1 MDVWNH
7 PDFWISLIVGGGLL
21 ALTAIFLVQWVRS
34 QQKRPEAIRL
44 ASFRLGM
51 TFLADDE
58 GLVESFAAFP
68 LFQEGRS
75 SKTAQNVLR
84 GSSGDR
90 EVVIFDYASDW
101 NARRVICRTVAA
113 FRLSADVPEFSM
125 YPKNMLDRIGERFGW
140 QYIDFETYQE
150 FSRRY
155 RLLGQKEAAIREL
168 FRPQVLNYFTRA
180 RGWYLEGGLGWLLIY
195 RASEKDDL
203 RVAPQDLSAFL
214 RKTTRIAHI
223 FREEPAPELPSAP
236 FRYKNRD
243 QVRRPSLFEPRG
255 THIPDAYDA
264 YLKERRAGF
273 LFIALGVFA
282 FIASMTEVAWT
293 GGYAGWLIPAAFLL
307 SWLGLAS
314 VIRGTSLVKIGGG
327 FIVAFFALGISLVF
341 LSAVRSE
348 PSEPTPEE
356 STPQQATPS
365 NSEIAVRVSAWVH
378 PESREL
384 LSSDAEIWLQGHGSL
399 WISRDPVKILGKR
412 PPGQTENLHIY
423 PDGRDGKQM
432 VVPIK
437 MTADMC
443 PQGCDQD
450 TILITITDDS
460 VAVLGKAVKNRSVTF
475 SRR

>member
-1 MDVWNH
+1 MDVWND
-7 PDFWISLIVGGGLL
+7 PDFWINAIVGVGMAALVAIVRLL
-21 ALTAIFLVQWVRS
+21 WRRS
-34 QQKRPEAIRL
+34 ERKRTEAIRQ
-44 ASFRLGM
+44 ASFYLGM

-58 GLVESFAAFP
+58 DLVESFAAFP

-75 SKTAQNVLR
+75 KKAKNVLR
-84 GSSGDR
+84 GGSGDR
-90 EVVIFDYASDW
+90 EVVLFDYASDW
-101 NARRVICRTVAA
+101 DNDRTTCRTVAA

-125 YPKNMLDRIGERFGW
+125 YPKNILDRIGESFGR

-168 FRPQVLNYFTRA
+168 FRPQVLNYFTRE

-195 RASEKDDL
+195 RASGKDDL

-223 FREEPAPELPSAP
+223 FREEPATELPSAP
-236 FRYKNRD
+236 FRYKNRG
-243 QVRRPSLFEPRG
+243 QGRQPSRFEPRG
-255 THIPDAYDA
+255 THIPDAYHA
-264 YLKERRAGF
+264 YLKGRRAGF
-273 LFIALGVFA
+273 FLIALGVFA
-282 FIASMTEVAWT
+282 IIASMTEAAWT
-293 GGYAGWLIPAAFLL
+293 GGYAGQLLPAAFLL
-307 SWLGLAS
+307 SWFGLAR
-314 VIRGTSLVKIGGG
+314 VIKGTFLVKFGGG
-327 FIVAFFALGISLVF
+327 FIVALIALGMTLVF
-341 LSAVRSE
+341 LSATRSE
-348 PSEPTPEE
+348 SGEPTPEE

-365 NSEIAVRVSAWVH
+365 SSEIAVRVSAWVH

-384 LSSDAEIWLQGHGSL
+384 LSIDAEIWLQGHGSL

-423 PDGRDGKQM
+423 PDGRDGRHF
-432 VVPIK
+432 VVPIT

-443 PQGCDQD
+443 PQGCDRD
-450 TILITITDDS
+450 TILINISDDS
-460 VAVLGKAVKNRSVTF
+460 VEVVGKAVKNRSITF